1 MPPPKKKLSKNAKAA
16 LKTLENSNL
25 LNNAKNAAESKNA
38 SNEKPPVA
46 APKTNIANKMR
57 PEKKRG

>member
-25 LNNAKNAAESKNA
+25 LNNAKNAAESKITP
-38 SNEKPPVA
+38 NEKPPVA
-46 APKTNIANKMR
+46 APKNNIANKMR
-57 PEKKRG
+57 PSKKRG